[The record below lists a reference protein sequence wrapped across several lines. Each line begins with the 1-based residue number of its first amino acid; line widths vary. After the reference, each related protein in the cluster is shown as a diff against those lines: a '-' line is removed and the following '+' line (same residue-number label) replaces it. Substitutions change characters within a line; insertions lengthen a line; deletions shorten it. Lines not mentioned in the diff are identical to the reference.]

1 MQRKTRFVGTKAVSY
16 ALKFITHLS
25 RTEKTFQCLKPFIN
39 EELFETVLQIMFVSH
54 KDANLFEENPIEFE
68 RRNLDFSQTIYNPK
82 QVAIEFIGTV
92 CGKYKSAGKTEKDKP
107 DYIVGYLEY
116 TERNLKKYN
125 AMISQK

>member
-1 MQRKTRFVGTKAVSY
+1 
-16 ALKFITHLS
+16 
-25 RTEKTFQCLKPFIN
+25 
-39 EELFETVLQIMFVSH
+39 MFVSH